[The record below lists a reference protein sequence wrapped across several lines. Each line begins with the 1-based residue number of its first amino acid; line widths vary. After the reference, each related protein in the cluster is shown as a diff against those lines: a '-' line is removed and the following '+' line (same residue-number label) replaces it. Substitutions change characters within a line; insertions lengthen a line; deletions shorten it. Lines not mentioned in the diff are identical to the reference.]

1 MGDNLSDVLNNL
13 MNNSGKQKLQ
23 NSMPAL
29 ITLLSSPEG
38 RLLYE
43 KIKSADKNKLA
54 KMLAEINS
62 GEVNEKL
69 DKSEDVLKNAME
81 DKEFIKKLINALS

>member
-1 MGDNLSDVLNNL
+1 MSDNLSDVLNNL

-23 NSMPAL
+23 NNMPAL

-54 KMLAEINS
+54 KMLSEINS
-62 GEVNEKL
+62 GEINEKL
-69 DKSEDVLKNAME
+69 DKSENILKHAME
-81 DKEFIKKLINALS
+81 DKDFIKRLINTLS